1 MRRIYRDEKSPKATV
16 RWRGSNRS
24 GKIMNYSH
32 NKLHIKKFGGTSV
45 GSIEKI
51 ERVAARIAKDKARGQ
66 KPVVV
71 VSAMSGETSRLIGL
85 AKQIAPACKGPAYDM
100 LLASGEQ
107 VSSALLALSL
117 QKRNIK
123 AVPLLAHQVG
133 IKTNAMFSRAR
144 IQEINTKPI
153 KSCLKKGEIPL
164 VAGFQGVTNGNTITT
179 LGRGGSDTT
188 AVALSV
194 AFKQSECEIFTDV
207 PTVYT
212 ADPRLIKQAVSI
224 PRLSFEE
231 MMEMSSLGSRVLHCR
246 AVEIAAKYSVRLHVR
261 STYEER
267 EGTWIVPKE
276 ELMESP
282 VVSAVTHDLN
292 TVIIKMRAVPKGTT
306 FIAKLFKT
314 LAEKHISVDVI
325 SQSHN
330 EKGQRLAFSINE
342 EDLEETKKIIHKV
355 IAPAKVSSIKGL
367 AKLSV
372 VGVGMAHHPG
382 VAARF
387 FKALSKVGV
396 NIHLV
401 TTSEIKISAVID
413 KKYISESAKAVHKE
427 FDLQNNIKT
436 KGRKGQK
443 R

>member
-1 MRRIYRDEKSPKATV
+1 MCVDKQVIPQLYVKK
-16 RWRGSNRS
+16 GRS
-24 GKIMNYSH
+24 GTVSDKQLN
-32 NKLHIKKFGGTSV
+32 IKKFGGTSV

-51 ERVAARIAKDKARGQ
+51 EWVAGRIAKDKARGQ

-85 AKQIAPACKGPAYDM
+85 AKQIAPSCKGPAYDM

-107 VSSALLALSL
+107 VSSALLALAL
-117 QKRNIK
+117 QKRNVK

-133 IKTNAMFSRAR
+133 IKTNAVFSRAR
-144 IQEINTKPI
+144 IQKINTKPI
-153 KSCLKKGEIPL
+153 RSCLKNGEIPL

-212 ADPRLIKQAVSI
+212 ADPRLIKQAVPI

-231 MMEMSSLGSRVLHCR
+231 MMEMSSLGSRILHCR
-246 AVEIAAKYSVRLHVR
+246 AVEIAAKYRVRLHVR
-261 STYEER
+261 STYEES

-282 VVSAVTHDLN
+282 IVSAVTQDLN
-292 TVIIKMRAVPKGTT
+292 TVIIKMRSVPKGTA
-306 FIAKLFKT
+306 FIAKLFSALSK
-314 LAEKHISVDVI
+314 KHISVDVI
-325 SQSHN
+325 SQSYN

-342 EDLEETKKIIHKV
+342 EDLEETKKIIHK
-355 IAPAKVSSIKGL
+355 IIEPAKVSITPDL

-387 FKALSKVGV
+387 FKALSKAGI

-413 KKYISESAKAVHKE
+413 KKYISEGAKAVHGE
-427 FDLQNNIKT
+427 FNLK
-436 KGRKGQK
+436 KSRAE
-443 R
+443 RA